1 MKRKKSLGTQI
12 ESVSGGMLVL
22 TPREKRLLRRFAQGK
37 TDKTIAQEIGD
48 TEERIAAQRQGSPK
62 NFKFGRQM
70 SLWRWLSGSLLCPN
84 DRREVGRAD
93 AGGPQPRSARCAR
106 NTDIDWDRPNARL
119 VIKLL

>member
-48 TEERIAAQRQGSPK
+48 TEERIAAQRQRMTEKLQIRSPEELVAMAEWLATLSKRPKGS
-62 NFKFGRQM
+62 G
-70 SLWRWLSGSLLCPN
+70 
-84 DRREVGRAD
+84 
-93 AGGPQPRSARCAR
+93 AG
-106 NTDIDWDRPNARL
+106 
-119 VIKLL
+119 